1 MKTESSSLK
10 WSIKLKKFQL
20 ELIKKKEEMINIRNE
35 RWE

>member
-20 ELIKKKEEMINIRNE
+20 ELIKKKER
-35 RWE
+35 RDDQYKK